1 MSKEI
6 TDLSKLCIHTMTNKP
21 WSLDEC
27 LKNYSAK
34 GIGGISVWRN
44 VIENQNLNDVNR
56 RILDSGITPVSL
68 VRGGFFTGKTS
79 QERQK
84 AIDENKQCI
93 DEAAAIGTDLVVLVC
108 GSTPGITIDENI
120 KMIEDGIHA
129 VADHAEKNNVR
140 LGIEPLHPMY
150 ADIRSAV
157 SSLRSANNMA
167 ERINSDYVGVTLDV
181 FHIWWEEQ
189 LQQEIQRC
197 ADLGKLFS
205 FHICDWK
212 TDMEDMLQD
221 RGLMGEGIIDVPQI
235 RGWVESTG
243 FNGFNEVEIFSKKY
257 WDMDQNEFLD
267 KMIEAYLKKS

>member
-1 MSKEI
+1 MAQEI
-6 TDLSKLCIHTMTNKP
+6 KDLKKLCIHTMTNKP

-68 VRGGFFTGKTS
+68 VRGGFFTGKTVK
-79 QERQK
+79 ERQD
-84 AIDENKQCI
+84 AIDENKRCI
-93 DEAAAIGTDLVVLVC
+93 DEASAIGTDLVVLVC
-108 GSTPGITIDENI
+108 GSTPGFTIDENV
-120 KMIEDGIHA
+120 KMIEDGINQVTEHA
-129 VADHAEKNNVR
+129 QKNNVR

-157 SSLRSANNMA
+157 SSLRTANNMA
-167 ERINSDYVGVTLDV
+167 ERINSPFVGVTLDV
-181 FHIWWEEQ
+181 FHVWWEEQ

-205 FHICDWK
+205 FHVCDWK

-221 RGLMGEGIIDVPQI
+221 RGLMGEGIINVPQI
-235 RGWVESTG
+235 RGWIEDTG
-243 FNGFNEVEIFSKKY
+243 FDGFNEIEIFSKKY

-267 KMIEAYLKKS
+267 LMIDSYLKHS

>member
-1 MSKEI
+1 MAKEI
-6 TDLSKLCIHTMTNKP
+6 KDLKKLCIHTMTNKP

-68 VRGGFFTGKTS
+68 VRGGFFTGKTVKEK
-79 QERQK
+79 QD
-84 AIDENKQCI
+84 AIDENKRCI
-93 DEAAAIGTDLVVLVC
+93 DEASAIGTDLVVLVC
-108 GSTPGITIDENI
+108 GSTPGFTIDENV
-120 KMIEDGIHA
+120 KMIEDGIHQ
-129 VADHAEKNNVR
+129 VTEHAQKNNVR

-150 ADIRSAV
+150 ADTRSAV

-167 ERINSDYVGVTLDV
+167 ERINSPFVGVTLDA
-181 FHIWWEEQ
+181 FHVWWEEQ

-205 FHICDWK
+205 FHVCDWK

-221 RGLMGEGIIDVPQI
+221 RGLMGEGIINVPQI
-235 RGWVESTG
+235 RGWVEDTG
-243 FNGFNEVEIFSKKY
+243 FNGFNEIEIFSKKY
-257 WDMDQNEFLD
+257 WDIDQNEFLD
-267 KMIEAYLKKS
+267 LMIDSYLKHS

>member
-1 MSKEI
+1 MPKEI
-6 TDLSKLCIHTMTNKP
+6 KDLSKLCIHTMTNKP

-56 RILDSGITPVSL
+56 RVLDSGITPVSL
-68 VRGGFFTGKTS
+68 VRGGFFTGKS
-79 QERQK
+79 EADKQK

-108 GSTPGITIDENI
+108 GSTPGFTIDENI
-120 KMIEDGIHA
+120 KMIEDGIQSVTEHA
-129 VADHAEKNNVR
+129 QKNNVR

-157 SSLRSANNMA
+157 SSLRAANNMA

-181 FHIWWEEQ
+181 FHVWWEEQ

-197 ADLGKLFS
+197 ANLGKLFS

-221 RGLMGEGIIDVPQI
+221 RGLMGEGIINVPQI
-235 RGWVESTG
+235 RGWVEETG
-243 FNGFNEVEIFSKKY
+243 FNGFNEIEIFSKKY
-257 WDMDQNEFLD
+257 WAMDQHEFLD
-267 KMIEAYLKKS
+267 KMIDTYLQKS

>member
-1 MSKEI
+1 MPKEI
-6 TDLSKLCIHTMTNKP
+6 KDLSKLCIHTMTNKP

-68 VRGGFFTGKTS
+68 VRGGFFTGKS
-79 QERQK
+79 EADRQK

-108 GSTPGITIDENI
+108 GSTPGFTIDDNI
-120 KMIEDGIHA
+120 KMIEDGIQSVTEHA
-129 VADHAEKNNVR
+129 QKNNVR

-150 ADIRSAV
+150 ADIRSSV
-157 SSLRSANNMA
+157 SSLRAANNMA

-221 RGLMGEGIIDVPQI
+221 RGLMGEGIINVPQI
-235 RGWVESTG
+235 RGWVEEAG
-243 FNGFNEVEIFSKKY
+243 FNGFNEIEIFSKKY
-257 WDMDQNEFLD
+257 WAMDQHEFLD
-267 KMIEAYLKKS
+267 KMIDAYLQKS

>member
-1 MSKEI
+1 
-6 TDLSKLCIHTMTNKP
+6 IHTMTNKP

-68 VRGGFFTGKTS
+68 VRGGFFTGKTVKEK
-79 QERQK
+79 QD
-84 AIDENKQCI
+84 AIDENKRCI
-93 DEAAAIGTDLVVLVC
+93 DEASAIGTDLVVLVC
-108 GSTPGITIDENI
+108 GSTPGFTIDENV
-120 KMIEDGIHA
+120 KMIEDGIHQ
-129 VADHAEKNNVR
+129 VTEHAQKNNVR

-150 ADIRSAV
+150 ADTRSAV

-167 ERINSDYVGVTLDV
+167 ERINSPFVGVTLDA
-181 FHIWWEEQ
+181 FHVWWEEQ

-205 FHICDWK
+205 FHVCDWK

-221 RGLMGEGIIDVPQI
+221 RGLMGEGIINVPQI
-235 RGWVESTG
+235 RGWVEDTG
-243 FNGFNEVEIFSKKY
+243 FNGFNEIEIFSKKY
-257 WDMDQNEFLD
+257 WDIDQNEFLD
-267 KMIEAYLKKS
+267 LMIDSYLKHS